1 MTLFP
6 NAKQVGRRVVY
17 LIFFALCSCQG
28 ELSVLNPRGD
38 GAAHIANLWW
48 IMLIVAVMVYIQVL
62 AFLLLALIRRRDA
75 LASDPPDTSPAS
87 PGARTFL
94 IANGIAIPIVILAV
108 IFGFNLV
115 TINALSPTEPAEVTI
130 EVIGHRFWWEVRYPH
145 HDFVTA
151 NQIVIP
157 TGARVELKLMSEDVI
172 HSLWIPTL
180 NGKGDMIPGKTN
192 RMWLYTEETGE
203 FPGVCAELCGLQ
215 HAKMRIVVTAMETPD
230 FDAWIARQQQPAA
243 TPTSDLIRRGQQI
256 FLGGACVYCHT
267 IRGTNATGII
277 GPDLTHFATRPTIGA
292 GILPNTRGNL
302 AGWIIDPQG
311 VKPGNRM
318 PPMYIEGEDLQ
329 ALLAYMESLQ

>member
-6 NAKQVGRRVVY
+6 NAKQVGRRVAY

-75 LASDPPDTSPAS
+75 LASAPPDTSPAS

-230 FDAWIARQQQPAA
+230 FDAWIARQQQSAA
-243 TPTSDLIRRGQQI
+243 TPTTDLPRWRVRLLPYHPWDQRNRHHRSRPDPFRYPPHHRRGNS
-256 FLGGACVYCHT
+256 A
-267 IRGTNATGII
+267 
-277 GPDLTHFATRPTIGA
+277 
-292 GILPNTRGNL
+292 
-302 AGWIIDPQG
+302 
-311 VKPGNRM
+311 
-318 PPMYIEGEDLQ
+318 
-329 ALLAYMESLQ
+329 